1 MTNHL
6 NRSFWSLSSRK
17 KKHQDRWSDSLITIV
32 FCLTD
37 TCSYLNKRN
46 DCSLCT
52 CHSHEKKEEEGKH
65 TDTYIQ
71 STLYCENNIGQ
82 NIERK
87 KKKDKLALHFHPS
100 VIFIYNDRCRPYFAI
115 HINNIQHSD
124 WTLTVQFCQDGFN
137 IFTYS
142 HFVFTVQYNYHP
154 GNEKFFNS

>member
-1 MTNHL
+1 MNVNVL
-6 NRSFWSLSSRK
+6 LDSSIVSLLKIISGRRDKSFESIILISFIEK

-124 WTLTVQFCQDGFN
+124 
-137 IFTYS
+137 
-142 HFVFTVQYNYHP
+142 
-154 GNEKFFNS
+154 